1 MARTYRVTLRYPDGN
16 AMFVGTIDAE
26 EIIEIPKRDKAVL
39 NGGPPPPHAANN
51 GTGERMTDP
60 QKRYLFRLL
69 AAQKVEGKAAE
80 EHLKTYFRVS
90 RLADIPKE
98 SASAYIDQLVKD
110 QKDAAS

>member
-16 AMFVGTIDAE
+16 AMFVGTVDAE
-26 EIIEIPKRDKAVL
+26 EIIEVPRRDKAAI
-39 NGGPPPPHAANN
+39 NGAAPPQAS
-51 GTGERMTDP
+51 TSGERMTDP

-80 EHLKTYFRVS
+80 EHLKKYFNVS
-90 RLADIPKE
+90 RLADIPKDA
-98 SASAYIDQLVKD
+98 ASAYIDQLVKD

>member
-1 MARTYRVTLRYPDGN
+1 MPRTYRVTLRYPDGN

-26 EIIEIPKRDKAVL
+26 EIIEIPKRDKPAP
-39 NGGPPPPHAANN
+39 NGGPPTPHASNS
-51 GTGERMTDP
+51 GERMTDP

-90 RLADIPKE
+90 RLTEIPKDA
-98 SASAYIDQLVKD
+98 ASAYIDQLVKD
-110 QKDAAS
+110 QKDASA